1 MTHDHGCAEF
11 VELTTAFLDGAMDE
25 SAERRFIEHLVACP
39 GCERHLEQL
48 SRTVQLLGQ
57 LPGETLSAD
66 DEQHLLGVFRSWR
79 NETQE

>member
-25 SAERRFIEHLVACP
+25 RAERRFLEHLVACP

-48 SRTVQLLGQ
+48 SRTVQVLGQ
-57 LPGETLSAD
+57 LPRERLSVDA
-66 DEQHLLGVFRSWR
+66 EQRLLGVFRSWR
-79 NETQE
+79 DDLQR